1 MPASEIVVLQENKM
15 QCGVLWMAAVLCY
28 RHLLMAAVCLAWFS
42 VVSAFTPVIR
52 WLKQNESFSL
62 SETRKFLI
70 DFPDMPTVLE
80 EFPLRNNWPF
90 PHD

>member
-1 MPASEIVVLQENKM
+1 
-15 QCGVLWMAAVLCY
+15 
-28 RHLLMAAVCLAWFS
+28 MAAVCLAWFS
-42 VVSAFTPVIR
+42 VVSAFTLVIR
-52 WLKQNESFSL
+52 WLKQNDPFSL